1 MSETNQFVTK
11 TALGAW
17 EYQDETFEVKHTDVD
32 YKVNLSTKFCKTQL
46 TPLLQGDHDHGRG
59 AAQDVWGGGSPF
71 QWHTYSYSPLLAYL
85 LLPNVTWSPNL
96 GKLLFVLCDVSGGT
110 GEHGVCL

>member
-46 TPLLQGDHDHGRG
+46 TPLLQGDHGRG
-59 AAQDVWGGGSPF
+59 AGRLGRRLALPVAHLQLQPAARLSPAAQRHLEPQPGQAALRAV
-71 QWHTYSYSPLLAYL
+71 
-85 LLPNVTWSPNL
+85 
-96 GKLLFVLCDVSGGT
+96 
-110 GEHGVCL
+110 